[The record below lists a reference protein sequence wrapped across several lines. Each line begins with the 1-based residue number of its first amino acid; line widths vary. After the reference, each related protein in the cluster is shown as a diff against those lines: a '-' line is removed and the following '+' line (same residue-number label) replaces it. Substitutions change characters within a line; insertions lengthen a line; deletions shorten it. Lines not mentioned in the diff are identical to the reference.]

1 MIEPIVSGVLLGG
14 VLALLVGPVFFMIIN
29 TSIKKGFLPASML
42 AFGVLLS
49 DALFVVLTYYGSSF
63 IFYLKEYNQVVAIC
77 GGLLIITFG
86 IFTFFKQPTVKAD
99 ALEVIDD
106 SKTRAIDVVKGF
118 TMNSLNPSAL
128 LFWLGVAGTISLKEQ
143 YQGWHTLTFYTVT
156 LGVVFSTDL
165 LKAWVATRLKGLITA
180 RFLIWM
186 NRISG
191 IALGAYGVFMIAK
204 IFTTGY

>member
-1 MIEPIVSGVLLGG
+1 MIEPVISGLLLGG

-49 DALFVVLTYYGSSF
+49 DSLFVVLSYYGSSF
-63 IFYLKEYNQVVAIC
+63 LFYMQEYNQIVGIA
-77 GGLLIITFG
+77 GGLLILGFG
-86 IFTFFKQPTVKAD
+86 VYTIFKDATIKAE

-118 TMNSLNPSAL
+118 MMNTLNPSAL
-128 LFWLGVAGTISLKEQ
+128 LFWLGVAGTVTVKEH
-143 YQGWHTLTFYTVT
+143 YTGYNALLFYGSTLSM
-156 LGVVFSTDL
+156 VFGTDL
-165 LKAWVATRLKGLITA
+165 LKAWVSTRLKGIINGN
-180 RFLIWM
+180 FLLWM

-191 IALGAYGVFMIAK
+191 IALSAYGIYMIIK
-204 IFTTGY
+204 IFTPAA

>member
-1 MIEPIVSGVLLGG
+1 MIEPVISGILLGS

-49 DALFVVLTYYGSSF
+49 DALFVVLTYFGSSVL
-63 IFYLKEYNQVVAIC
+63 FYLQEYDYIVGFS
-77 GGLLIITFG
+77 GGLLIIIFG
-86 IFTFFKQPTVKAD
+86 VFTFFKKATVSAD
-99 ALEVIDD
+99 ALEMIDD
-106 SKTRAIDVVKGF
+106 SKTRIIDVIKGF

-128 LFWLGVAGTISLKEQ
+128 LFWLGVAGTISLKEK
-143 YQGWHTLTFYTVT
+143 YHGWYSAAFYGAT
-156 LGVVFSTDL
+156 LGMVFSTDL
-165 LKAWVATRLKGLITA
+165 LKAWVAARLKGIITS

-191 IALGAYGVFMIAK
+191 IALAAYGFYMIVK
-204 IFTTGY
+204 IFA

>member
-1 MIEPIVSGVLLGG
+1 MIEPVISGILLGS

-42 AFGVLLS
+42 AVGVLIS
-49 DALFVVLTYYGSSF
+49 DALYVVLTYFGSSF
-63 IFYLKEYNQVVAIC
+63 LFYLKTYDYVIGIA
-77 GGLLIITFG
+77 GGLLIIVFG
-86 IFTFFKQPTVKAD
+86 IFTFFKKATVTAD
-99 ALEVIDD
+99 ALEMIDD

-143 YQGWHTLTFYTVT
+143 YHGWHSFAFYSAT
-156 LGVVFSTDL
+156 LGMVFSTDL
-165 LKAWVATRLKGLITA
+165 LKAWVAARLKGIITSK
-180 RFLIWM
+180 FLVWM

-191 IALGAYGVFMIAK
+191 IALAAYGIFMIIK
-204 IFTTGY
+204 IFS